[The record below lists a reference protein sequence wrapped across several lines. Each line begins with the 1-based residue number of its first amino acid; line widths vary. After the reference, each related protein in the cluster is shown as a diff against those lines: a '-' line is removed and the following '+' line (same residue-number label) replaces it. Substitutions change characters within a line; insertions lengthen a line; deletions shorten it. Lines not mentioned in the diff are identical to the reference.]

1 MKRRFAR
8 SILAVRL
15 LAFTLAVALHGAE
28 QERGPQ
34 RKLDPR
40 LQTFFAAKERHAR
53 ALTKG
58 RKPETSPDVWAYFD
72 AGIKGDWTE
81 VKRLWKDL
89 SKRSGQYTNSKLDE
103 SVRTLAWSPLLEA
116 ELAYEGFSAMDV
128 KFIDAFAHDVID
140 SIPRGSIY
148 FGGTDYGRGLI
159 TALCKSHADADPFF
173 TITQNA
179 LADGSYLEYLREIY
193 GKRLAMP
200 TDGDSKKALDAYIAE
215 AVKRSDNGELKP
227 NEKVT
232 RDENGKYSV
241 SGVDAVMGINALI
254 AKTIFDANPKHEFYI
269 EESFVLEWMYPYLSP
284 NDLIMRINRK
294 PLTEM
299 TAAMVEKDQSYWR
312 KQTTRWIGDWL
323 KEETPL
329 KTICEFSER
338 LYVEVNLEEFK
349 GDQDFAMADR
359 RYSPQS
365 IFSKLRT
372 AQAGVYAWRAKHAA
386 TPVERGHMTKAA
398 DFAFRQAFALCPWG
412 HQAVFRYEEFL
423 KTQNRQEEA
432 LLLVESAANANPGD
446 KRLRQR
452 AQEAKEK

>member
-1 MKRRFAR
+1 
-8 SILAVRL
+8 LASV
-15 LAFTLAVALHGAE
+15 LAMSLPGAE
-28 QERGPQ
+28 PQTDTQ

-40 LQTFFAAKERHAR
+40 LQAFFKVKEQHAR

-81 VKRLWKDL
+81 VKRLWRDL
-89 SKRSGQYTNSKLDE
+89 SRRSGQYTNSNLDE

-128 KFIDAFAHDVID
+128 KFIDAFSRDVID
-140 SIPRGSIY
+140 SIPRGGIY

-193 GKRLAMP
+193 GNRLAMP
-200 TDGDSKKALDAYIAE
+200 TDADSRKAYDSYIAD
-215 AVKRSDNGELKP
+215 AVARSVKGE
-227 NEKVT
+227 EISGVKVSK
-232 RDENGKYSV
+232 DENGKYQV
-241 SGVDAVMGINALI
+241 TGQMAVMGINALI

-269 EESFVLEWMYPYLSP
+269 EESFVLEWMYPHLSP
-284 NDLIMRINRK
+284 NGLILKINRK

-299 TAAMVEKDQSYWR
+299 TAAMVEKDQDYWR
-312 KQTTRWIGDWL
+312 KQTARWLGDWL
-323 KEETPL
+323 QEKTPL
-329 KTICEFSER
+329 QAICEFSER

-386 TPVERGHMTKAA
+386 TLRERERMTKAA
-398 DFAFRQAFALCPWG
+398 DFAFRQALALGPWA

-423 KTQNRQEEA
+423 NGQNRSEDA
-432 LLLVESAANANPGD
+432 LLLMETAAKTNPGD

-452 AQEAKEK
+452 AAELKEK

>member
-1 MKRRFAR
+1 MKRRFAP

-15 LAFTLAVALHGAE
+15 LVFTLAVPLHGAE
-28 QERGPQ
+28 LERGPQ
-34 RKLDPR
+34 RRLDPR

-58 RKPETSPDVWAYFD
+58 RKPETSPDVWAYFA
-72 AGIKGDWTE
+72 AGIKGDWME

-89 SKRSGQYTNSKLDE
+89 SKRSGQYTNGKLDE

-128 KFIDAFAHDVID
+128 KFIDAFARDVIE

-193 GKRLAMP
+193 GKRLVMP
-200 TDGDSKKALDAYIAE
+200 TDGDSKKAFDAYVAE
-215 AVKRSDNGELKP
+215 AGARSESGDPIPGVKVSK
-227 NEKVT
+227 
-232 RDENGKYSV
+232 DESGKYQV
-241 SGVDAVMGINALI
+241 TGQMAVMGINALI
-254 AKTIFDANPKHEFYI
+254 AKTIFDANPRKEFYI
-269 EESFVLEWMYPYLSP
+269 EESFPLEWMYPHLSP
-284 NDLIMRINRK
+284 NGLIMKINRE

-299 TAAMVEKDQSYWR
+299 TAAMVEKDRNYWH

-329 KTICEFSER
+329 KVVCNFVER
-338 LYVEVNLEEFK
+338 LYVEVDLEEFK
-349 GDQDFAMADR
+349 GDPDFAMADR
-359 RYSPQS
+359 RYSPQQIYS
-365 IFSKLRT
+365 RLRT
-372 AQAGVYAWRAKHAA
+372 AQATVYERRAKGAA
-386 TPVERGHMTKAA
+386 TAEEKQRVMKAA
-398 DFAFRQAFALCPWG
+398 DFAFRQSFALCPWA
-412 HQAVFRYEEFL
+412 HEAVFRYEEFL
-423 KTQNRQEEA
+423 KEQNRTEEA
-432 LLLVESAANANPGD
+432 LLLVESAAKTNPGD

-452 AQEAKEK
+452 AQGAREK